1 MSRKAKPSA
10 MTKLFVTRL
19 RSELLLIRPTGC
31 LRLSPPSGE
40 QVEAAA
46 AGGRADGAPVSC
58 FFARTAPHL
67 ASLREAVPLPQAGR
81 GVSDQMLRGL
91 SKQFHF
97 QLLTA
102 AKNLFAASH
111 KT

>member
-1 MSRKAKPSA
+1 MGRLVLVSSLAPPLTLLRCAK
-10 MTKLFVTRL
+10 
-19 RSELLLIRPTGC
+19 
-31 LRLSPPSGE
+31 LSLS
-40 QVEAAA
+40 
-46 AGGRADGAPVSC
+46 
-58 FFARTAPHL
+58 
-67 ASLREAVPLPQAGR
+67 PQAGR